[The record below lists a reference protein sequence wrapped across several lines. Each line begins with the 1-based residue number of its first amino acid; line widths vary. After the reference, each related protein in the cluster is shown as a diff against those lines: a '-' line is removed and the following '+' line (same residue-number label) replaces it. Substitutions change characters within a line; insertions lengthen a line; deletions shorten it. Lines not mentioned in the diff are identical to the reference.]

1 MANKKI
7 VCLGGGIGTVNLIKG
22 LVSYTGNITVVA
34 SMADDGGSGGR
45 LRRLYGM
52 PPPGDYVS
60 YISAMSTVPE
70 MMKKLLLYRFIG
82 DRYGADGALEGQKL
96 GNLVMAALTSL
107 TGDFSKALSE
117 IQKIYKTRGRI
128 LSETTEPVTIWAETS
143 VGEKVYREENIDLGK
158 FTGTIEKL
166 HLEPKNPSTSK
177 EVIDVILGAELI
189 IVGPGDLYSTIL
201 PVLLNPKIAEAIK
214 KSKAKKLYVINVA
227 NKVFETPNY
236 KVNDYVNA
244 ITKHCGFNAFDH
256 VLMNSNVSPSIPEK
270 FSRQYKFVPLDY
282 KKDKNYAVVAKDVVD
297 VKFPLYHD
305 SDKLAKAIMENI

>member
-70 MMKKLLLYRFIG
+70 MMKKLLLYRFTG

-117 IQKIYKTRGRI
+117 IQKIYKTRGKI

-256 VLMNSNVSPSIPEK
+256 VLMNSNVSPGIPEK